1 MNVATQLH
9 DARRRAGLT
18 QAELASR
25 VGTSQATL
33 SAYENGH
40 KQPSV
45 ETLGRLLAATGSR
58 LVVEPGRQP
67 VRQPSRSQLA
77 RTARSLIDVLALAE
91 ALPTRHERELRFP
104 RLQPPEGLST

>member
-45 ETLGRLLAATGSR
+45 ETLGR
-58 LVVEPGRQP
+58 
-67 VRQPSRSQLA
+67 
-77 RTARSLIDVLALAE
+77 TARSLIDVLALAE